1 MDRRPLGLGV
11 VFVVLAAAL
20 VTPTL
25 LGRRITGT
33 AVAVPIAAAP
43 QVGDCLLDSRQDPGS
58 AGVADGSPTVVPCT
72 SRHDGEIIT
81 QTATIGA
88 TAASRRGGGQ
98 VPSLAACATTAY
110 WYLGVHPLDG
120 VGQRSVSLGAW
131 WPAFAAD
138 FQMLRP
144 GALQLRVG
152 QSWSACVL
160 MSPHGLVTGSVA
172 HLYGGTPRA
181 SPIALCS
188 ATSDIKLYM
197 SVSCDQPH
205 ATEIIGWR
213 VADQSLADEASM
225 RQSCSELAVRMIGR
239 TDPEANGEL
248 QIAVVVIRSTEGPV
262 REGWGPGHSGPY
274 RAACTVGTAGL
285 RLLTRSL
292 SGLGAAPLPWR

>member
-58 AGVADGSPTVVPCT
+58 AGVANGAPTVVPCT

-110 WYLGVHPLDG
+110 WYLRGASAG
-120 VGQRSVSLGAW
+120 RSG
-131 WPAFAAD
+131 PAVRFIGCVVAGIRRRFPDAAP
-138 FQMLRP
+138 RRV
-144 GALQLRVG
+144 QLRVG

-274 RAACTVGTAGL
+274 RAACTVGTAGP